1 MYMQQFLNYGRQ
13 LTAEEFDL
21 ILLEDASA
29 PSLNPPTI
37 EQFKEQVCKFR
48 LGHWNFQVDA
58 YEYYH
63 LFQNTYVILE
73 LRC

>member
-29 PSLNPPTI
+29 PPPSPPTI
-37 EQFKEQVCKFR
+37 EQFKEQVSS
-48 LGHWNFQVDA
+48 
-58 YEYYH
+58 
-63 LFQNTYVILE
+63 
-73 LRC
+73 LRIHFKCGLTHFGTW

>member
-29 PSLNPPTI
+29 PPLNPPTI
-37 EQFKEQVCKFR
+37 EQFKEQVIIVKIFTF
-48 LGHWNFQVDA
+48 NFD
-58 YEYYH
+58 Y
-63 LFQNTYVILE
+63 NTYGT
-73 LRC
+73 